1 MLMHSH
7 IFYKK
12 GKSQISEHHIYSF
25 IAGGQPASCICTK
38 RKLYPGNALVAFLL
52 MSDELL
58 LWKNYFIAK
67 NLNQHRPTTNQSDII
82 GVYFLEG

>member
-52 MSDELL
+52 MSDE
-58 LWKNYFIAK
+58 
-67 NLNQHRPTTNQSDII
+67 
-82 GVYFLEG
+82 